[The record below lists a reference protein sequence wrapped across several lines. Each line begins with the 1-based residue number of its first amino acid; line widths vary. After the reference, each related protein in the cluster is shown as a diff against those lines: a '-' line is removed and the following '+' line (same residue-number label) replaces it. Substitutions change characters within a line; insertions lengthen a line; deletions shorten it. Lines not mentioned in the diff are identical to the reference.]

1 MTSQNSDAERDE
13 RILDQ
18 VKRHKMQQLE
28 RILEDAENFRKDA
41 EKKKMRSTSVTREEL
56 ERKLDRSNSPMII
69 AQGWSGSAAPGG
81 AISYTVRI
89 TNPDPFTRSSLYVHV
104 FVGPPNKV
112 PDVGVALTAVDARF
126 PRLTMPDFFGLSLAP
141 GASDSLTF
149 SLDVPPGTQTSNYL
163 GNAFLFGANY
173 HDVGEYFDR
182 GVFPF
187 EVV

>member
-1 MTSQNSDAERDE
+1 MASQSSDAERDK
-13 RILDQ
+13 RILEQ
-18 VKRHKMQQLE
+18 VKQHKMQQLD
-28 RILEDAENFRKDA
+28 RILEDVEKFRKDV
-41 EKKKMRSTSVTREEL
+41 EKKKMRCTSVTRAEL
-56 ERKLDRSNSPMII
+56 ERKLDRTNSPMIV

-81 AISYTVRI
+81 AISYTVQI

-104 FVGPPNKV
+104 FVGPANMV

-141 GASDSLTF
+141 GANASLNF
-149 SLDVPPGTQTSNYL
+149 SLAVPAGTQVSNYL
-163 GNAFLFGANY
+163 GNAFLFGADY